1 MGKIVHIDDDVMR
14 AAEKIAAERGVTVD
28 QAVSD
33 LARRGLGQMPDAG
46 RKGPAG
52 TILKNGWYVLPPGG
66 RGPLTS
72 EDVERMLLEADL
84 EDAGVLRR
92 D

>member
-1 MGKIVHIDDDVMR
+1 MGQNVHIDDDVMQ

-33 LARRGLGQMPDAG
+33 LARRGLGHQQMWPLIE
-46 RKGPAG
+46 R
-52 TILKNGWYVLPPGG
+52 NGFLVLPHRGG
-66 RGPLTS
+66 VVTPELIR
-72 EDVERMLLEADL
+72 ELEEQADL
-84 EDAGVLRR
+84 EDAGMLPK

>member
-1 MGKIVHIDDDVMR
+1 MGRNVHIDDDVMQ

-33 LARRGLGQMPDAG
+33 LARRGLGYQQTCPLIE
-46 RKGPAG
+46 R
-52 TILKNGWYVLPPGG
+52 NGFLVLPPRGG
-66 RGPLTS
+66 IVTPELIRELE
-72 EDVERMLLEADL
+72 EDADL
-84 EDAGVLRR
+84 VDAGMLPK